1 MRVGIVGAGV
11 AGLALANH
19 LRQVWGKPIATH
31 QAIAHPLAE
40 SKIEIELAK
49 NMTYQ
54 AAVAFDS
61 GENSGE
67 LANYAKF
74 AAARA
79 AVSAVDKAIQVHG
92 GNGFTK
98 DYEVSELYWPA
109 RLFRTAPVSE
119 EMILNFVSNQVLNL
133 PRSY

>member
-19 LRQVWGKPIATH
+19 LRRKGIEAEIFEKTSRLEPIGAGFTIQPTGLQVLEQIVNTESILATAALVD
-31 QAIAHPLAE
+31 QSRMMDVYGNPL
-40 SKIEIELAK
+40 
-49 NMTYQ
+49 
-54 AAVAFDS
+54 
-61 GENSGE
+61 
-67 LANYAKF
+67 
-74 AAARA
+74 
-79 AVSAVDKAIQVHG
+79 AVDKAIQVHG